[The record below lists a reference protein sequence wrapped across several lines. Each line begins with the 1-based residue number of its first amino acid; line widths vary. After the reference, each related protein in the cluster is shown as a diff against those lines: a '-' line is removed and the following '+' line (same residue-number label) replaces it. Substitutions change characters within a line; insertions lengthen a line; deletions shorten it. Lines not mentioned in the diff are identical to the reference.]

1 MSIAPFAALEG
12 RVNSAVFA
20 RLSNA
25 QVSIAGAPVFGG
37 IFDDESVVGGV
48 GPIGMATS
56 QPCVSVPAGMVPSS
70 PVGMPIAVNGVAY
83 LIAASR
89 PDGVGGVM
97 LMLELP

>member
-12 RVNSAVFA
+12 RVNNAVFA

-25 QVSIAGAPVFGG
+25 EVSIAGAPVFGG

-70 PVGMPIAVNGVAY
+70 PVGMPIAVNGVDY
-83 LIAASR
+83 LVAASR
-89 PDGVGGVM
+89 PDGAGSVM
-97 LMLELP
+97 LVLELP